1 MASTLSRMR
10 PRTTLVLPNHNI
22 YPKPMWAAG
31 LAQQSYWLGRSL
43 ILAENVQT
51 LQQHKLVKLPVS
63 EGSAVGSASSPAG
76 AKTSQVWAA
85 VFFPIALCCGPFCIL
100 VMNWF
105 SGVGCRFYSS
115 SNELCCVACHHRREH
130 FAHHS
135 SAQRASASDFLYFL
149 SLFNHLNYQPQLSG
163 AFDGCIFCSDNWHV
177 HLKRTPLHMTLSDIA
192 QNFVAWEM
200 LNAKIEILGKIVKA
214 NQTIIISKFLA
225 AQISHPCWAA
235 EARDSVVPGS
245 SEFLQRRVLCRHRA
259 RDRDVIWCYKIEQ
272 VEDKMEMNHSQLYT
286 YILYL
291 WYLII

>member
-22 YPKPMWAAG
+22 CPKPMWAAG
-31 LAQQSYWLGRSL
+31 LAQQSYWLGRSW

-51 LQQHKLVKLPVS
+51 LQQHKKSNFLWAKALQLAVLRLRQVLRQARCGQPCFFRS
-63 EGSAVGSASSPAG
+63 PCAVGLSAF
-76 AKTSQVWAA
+76 W
-85 VFFPIALCCGPFCIL
+85 
-100 VMNWF
+100 MNWF

-149 SLFNHLNYQPQLSG
+149 SLFNHLTYQPQLSG

-177 HLKRTPLHMTLSDIA
+177 HLKRTLLHMTLSDIA

-225 AQISHPCWAA
+225 AQISHPCRAA

-245 SEFLQRRVLCRHRA
+245 SEFVQRRVLCRHRA

-272 VEDKMEMNHSQLYT
+272 VKDKIEMNHSQSYT
-286 YILYL
+286 YIYSI
-291 WYLII
+291 W

>member
-1 MASTLSRMR
+1 MGSTLSRMR

-22 YPKPMWAAG
+22 CPKPMWAAG
-31 LAQQSYWLGRSL
+31 LAQQSYWLGRSW

-149 SLFNHLNYQPQLSG
+149 SLFNHLTYQPQLSG

-272 VEDKMEMNHSQLYT
+272 VEDKMEMNHSQSYT
-286 YILYL
+286 YIYDI
-291 WYLII
+291 W

>member
-149 SLFNHLNYQPQLSG
+149 SLFNHLTYQPQLSG
-163 AFDGCIFCSDNWHV
+163 AFDGCIFLLRQLACAFKKDAPSHDSFGYSTELCCMRDVERKDRNLRQNSQGKSNHH
-177 HLKRTPLHMTLSDIA
+177 HLK
-192 QNFVAWEM
+192 V
-200 LNAKIEILGKIVKA
+200 
-214 NQTIIISKFLA
+214 LA